1 MMLPELSLPLDGVE
15 ILAKYTKTQA
25 RRAVQSIMDKGVKL
39 VQSGYASMRD
49 IIELEKIIKKF
60 ERNLK

>member
-1 MMLPELSLPLDGVE
+1 LS
-15 ILAKYTKTQA
+15 KYTKTQA

-49 IIELEKIIKKF
+49 IIELEKVIKKF